1 MGCVLSTLN
10 TLHTGRRLL
19 LATLPGLLRGASD
32 CGAGLIFSEN
42 FPFFAENVQQSGF
55 EPATLGEVGPHSPL
69 GHNILEYL
77 LNDA

>member
-1 MGCVLSTLN
+1 MGCVLSPAIALV
-10 TLHTGRRLL
+10 TGCRLL
-19 LATLPGLLRGASD
+19 LATLRGCAIVGEV
-32 CGAGLIFSEN
+32 CVGLIFSEN
-42 FPFFAENVQQSGF
+42 FANFWENVQKSGF